1 MSTENNPHGAA
12 GPYTRFDGL
21 PPLHRRELSLPRIH
35 PYDTAAPGRY
45 ITPGGGRLT
54 IETSTAHHHITLDHL
69 GCDAQTTPPKE
80 EAFKRL
86 ALASEGKCV
95 LAGCAHRA
103 RYSIGNVY
111 RTFQARTDWIT
122 LTAFVRAL
130 LAIELGDF
138 GPADALATRT
148 STDVGHPPRRP
159 GSRD

>member
-1 MSTENNPHGAA
+1 MSTENNKYGA

-21 PPLHRRELSLPRIH
+21 PPLDHRELSLPRVH

-69 GCDAQTTPPKE
+69 GCDAQTTLPKE

-86 ALASEGKCV
+86 ALASEGRCV
-95 LAGCAHRA
+95 LAGCTHRA

-122 LTAFVRAL
+122 PTAFVRAL

-138 GPADALATRT
+138 DPTDALATQT
-148 STDVGHPPRRP
+148 NTDVGRPPRGP
-159 GSRD
+159 ASRG